1 MNNKK
6 ATDFILKAVLLSIA
20 IIPLIYYYQI
30 KEVPIKIFILGTGSW
45 GIGVILKMIFHQLII
60 VPLQSKRKST
70 FLISVVNG
78 ILSGITELFAAF
90 FIITLMKNKIEFDF
104 NAIISFGLAIGSLEI
119 LIVVFSKNKN
129 LFKGTSLEDSSKK
142 TIEYFK
148 KSTGIEYFIINFLL
162 AIYERILALLLH
174 ISTRGLVFIT
184 IFTGSVLPIG
194 IALLVFTI
202 ADGPLAFYYHV
213 TGKLT
218 TLKSV
223 TELIFYFTVLTALSV
238 FVFYSMY
245 NPIKHLVL

>member
-6 ATDFILKAVLLSIA
+6 ATDFILKAILLSIA

-45 GIGVILKMIFHQLII
+45 GIGVILKMVLHQLII

-70 FLISVVNG
+70 FLNSVVNG

-119 LIVVFSKNKN
+119 LIVVFNKDKNI
-129 LFKGTSLEDSSKK
+129 FKGTALENSSEK
-142 TIEYFK
+142 TLEYFRN
-148 KSTGIEYFIINFLL
+148 STGIEYFILNFLL
-162 AIYERILALLLH
+162 TIYERILALLLH
-174 ISTRGLVFIT
+174 ISTRGLVFVT
-184 IFTGSVLPIG
+184 IFTGSVVPIG

-202 ADGPLAFYYHV
+202 TDGPLAFYYHI

-218 TLKSV
+218 TRKGIA
-223 TELIFYFTVLTALSV
+223 ELIFYLTVLTALSV
-238 FVFYSMY
+238 FVFYNMS
-245 NPIKHLVL
+245 NPIKYLVL